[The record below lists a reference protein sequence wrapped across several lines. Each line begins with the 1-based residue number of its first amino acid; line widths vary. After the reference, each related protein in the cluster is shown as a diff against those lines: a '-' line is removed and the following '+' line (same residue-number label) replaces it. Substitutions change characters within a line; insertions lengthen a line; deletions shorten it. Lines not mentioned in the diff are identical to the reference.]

1 MATAK
6 KPSTKP
12 AAGNDKDTSGDF
24 FKAMKSKGSILKK
37 AGKEEAP
44 KGYTT
49 PEEIISAFRLKIDG
63 KVTTTAR
70 CTAARAGVDKNK
82 VPYVSFNF
90 VCTGETGKG
99 QTPSK
104 YIGLEARGQ
113 RTEEQAYKD
122 LSFTLQNLGF
132 DTSDL
137 SEASMK
143 EMFETI
149 KAEKPLVSITISRY
163 SETGIDVR
171 VNRALEENDVEDESE
186 DEEEDTEVE
195 DEDSEE
201 SEEDDSEEDSEE
213 ESDEEEESEDEL
225 EDHPDSW
232 VGQKATVKTAK
243 MPKAGK
249 VTLLSYDS
257 KKKVFKAKNTKGEQM
272 TVKLDEVQEVG

>member
-1 MATAK
+1 M
-6 KPSTKP
+6 
-12 AAGNDKDTSGDF
+12 
-24 FKAMKSKGSILKK
+24 
-37 AGKEEAP
+37 
-44 KGYTT
+44 
-49 PEEIISAFRLKIDG
+49 
-63 KVTTTAR
+63 
-70 CTAARAGVDKNK
+70 DKNK

-104 YIGLEARGQ
+104 YIGLAERGN

-143 EMFETI
+143 EMFESI
-149 KAEKPLVSITISRY
+149 KEDKPLVSITITRY

-171 VNRALEENDVEDESE
+171 VNRALEDDDVEEESE
-186 DEEEDTEVE
+186 DEEEDTESE

-201 SEEDDSEEDSEE
+201 SEDDSEDEESEEE
-213 ESDEEEESEDEL
+213 ESDEEDSEDEL
-225 EDHPDSW
+225 EDPDSW

>member
-1 MATAK
+1 MATRPTTK
-6 KPSTKP
+6 STE
-12 AAGNDKDTSGDF
+12 KDTSSDF
-24 FKAMKSKGSILKK
+24 FKAIKTKGSILKK

-49 PEEIISAFRLKIDG
+49 PEEIIAAFKLKIEG

-70 CTAARAGVDKNK
+70 CTAARCGVDKNK
-82 VPYVSFNF
+82 KPYVSFNF
-90 VCTGETGKG
+90 VCTGNTGKG

-104 YIGLEARGQ
+104 YIGLVEQGK

-132 DTSDL
+132 ETDDL
-137 SEASMK
+137 SPDALK

-149 KAEKPLVSITISRY
+149 KADKPLVSITISRY
-163 SETGIDVR
+163 SETGLDVR
-171 VNRALEENDVEDESE
+171 VNRPLDDEDADDQDEEDQDE
-186 DEEEDTEVE
+186 DEEESDDDSEDDS
-195 DEDSEE
+195 DEDS
-201 SEEDDSEEDSEE
+201 DDSEENSDDDSDDD
-213 ESDEEEESEDEL
+213 SDEEDNLEEPSE
-225 EDHPDSW
+225 W

-249 VTLLSYDS
+249 VTLLSYDE
-257 KKKVFKAKNTKGEQM
+257 KKKVFKAKNSKGEAL